1 MIYKKY
7 SALIIGANYG
17 LKTLYPILNNNKNIN
32 LIGICSLN
40 KKNLK
45 SESLN
50 FLNDWQK
57 VIKNYKPDFVALA
70 VPPIIQSEII
80 KYLILQNIPFFGQ
93 KPLSYNLSDA
103 KLIVNKIKKKKL
115 LTSFDL
121 NFLKLKA
128 IIKFK
133 KIIQKKKIHNSKITI
148 KWIFES
154 KTLKNKLSWKNSS
167 KVGGGVLYNFG
178 FHLFSILVDIFG
190 ILKLTMVRKNK
201 NSYQLCFV
209 DKNKNNLEIFLS
221 NEKNNK
227 NFFDISVIVNK
238 DDVFSIRNTSKNY
251 HDNFTIRKNK
261 RILFV
266 QKNSKKFS
274 TSRKIASE
282 ANLKNFLIDL
292 KQNNKNL
299 LSKNLDICIQVHKII
314 NDIFHKSLI

>member
-17 LKTLYPILNNNKNIN
+17 LKILYPILNNKKNIN
-32 LIGICSLN
+32 LIGICSLK

-45 SESLN
+45 NEAIN
-50 FLNDWQK
+50 FLYGWRDT
-57 VIKNYKPDFVALA
+57 IKIYKPDFVVLA

-80 KYLILQNIPFFGQ
+80 KYLILKNIPFFGQ

-103 KLIVNKIKKKKL
+103 QLIAKKIKKKKL

-121 NFLKLKA
+121 NFLQLKA

-133 KIIQKKKIHNSKITI
+133 KIIQKKKIYNSKIII

-154 KTLKNKLSWKNSS
+154 RTLENKHSWKNNT
-167 KVGGGVLYNFG
+167 KVGGGILYNFG

-190 ILKLTMVRKNK
+190 ILKLTGVYINK
-201 NSYQLCFV
+201 NSYQLSFV
-209 DKNKNNLEIFLS
+209 DKNKNNYEIFLS
-221 NEKNNK
+221 NKKNNK
-227 NFFDISVIVNK
+227 NFFDISVTDNK
-238 DDVFSIRNTSKNY
+238 DDVFSIRNISKNY
-251 HDNFTIRKNK
+251 HDNFIIRKNK

-282 ANLKNFLIDL
+282 ANIKNFFIDL
-292 KQNNKNL
+292 KNNNKNL
-299 LSKNLDICIQVHKII
+299 LSQNIDICIQVHKII
-314 NDIFHKSLI
+314 NDIVHKHFI